1 MRTITLE
8 PVNIY
13 TFDELSDE
21 AKENARSWYR
31 NNLDCDYTNDFVE
44 EQMTQELYET
54 FLCLVDDFNLS
65 FSLSNCQGDGVSF
78 TATLPVYNEKTKPL
92 YEKIFGDKMTKNIKR
107 VLPFLEI
114 KFVRNGRNYYCH
126 KYTVDTE
133 TPYNSR
139 YGGIGTSR
147 VDSVADDIESIIN
160 DWRCSVCDELEKYG
174 YEIIEYMNS
183 DEYIDEEII
192 CNEYEFTK
200 DGKIWH

>member
-1 MRTITLE
+1 MRTVTLE

-21 AKENARSWYR
+21 AKEMARDWYR
-31 NNLDCDYTNDFVE
+31 SVSDSDYVNDCIE
-44 EQMTQELYET
+44 EQLTQEIYET
-54 FLCLVDDFNLS
+54 FLCLVDDFKLS

-78 TATLPVYNEKTKPL
+78 TATLPVYNEKTKSL
-92 YEKIFGDKMTKNIKR
+92 YEKIFGDKMTRNIKR
-107 VLPFLEI
+107 VLPFLKI

-133 TPYNSR
+133 TSYNSG
-139 YGGIGTSR
+139 YECVSTSR

-160 DWRCSVCDELEKYG
+160 DWRCSVCDELESYG
-174 YEIIEYMNS
+174 YDIIEYINS

-192 CNEYEFTK
+192 SNKYEFTK